1 MTLRTRLILTITGI
15 AILLVIPAAYGVTQL
30 NELENIASEQRS
42 RHGLAYEAVGA
53 LQARLSE
60 LDRVARAYVI
70 DPDSALRAAMYDALA
85 LTSEPLSQL
94 DSANYSEAAAA
105 ARVRL
110 DSIGNA
116 LAAVDSIML
125 IAIAAPSSGV
135 AQEIRTEGSEYFET
149 VKPQFDEARETM
161 NALGGEVDR
170 RSAADLRQA
179 SQIAAGAVTTTAIA
193 LSICLSIAVALGIW
207 TTRALTR
214 PVMRLRHAM
223 ALVADGIFRVPENLP
238 YERQDEIG
246 SVSRSF
252 RAMTHRLADL
262 DRLKAEFMSIS
273 THELKT
279 PINVISGYAE
289 LMYERVY
296 GDLSDKQDEA
306 LSAIRDQTRVLT
318 QLVNQLLD
326 VSRLEA
332 GGLRLH
338 FRPVSLVDLFR
349 RVERSF
355 EGLAH
360 RKQIAFAVEIDA
372 SVPETIHADAE
383 RLSDQVLGNLISN
396 ALKFTS
402 EGGRIT
408 VRTWLEEGALRIE
421 VEDTGTGIPPDKLPY
436 IFDKF
441 YQVGEQARSKG
452 AGLGLAIAHEV
463 VEAHG
468 GTIHAESVVDQ
479 GTRFLIEIP
488 VRQEVE
494 EESAVVGAPV
504 HAGEA
509 G

>member
-15 AILLVIPAAYGVTQL
+15 AILLVIPAVYGVTKL
-30 NELENIASEQRS
+30 NALASIASEQRS
-42 RHGLAYEAVGA
+42 QHGLAYEAVGD

-60 LDRVARAYVI
+60 LDRVSTAYVV
-70 DPDSALRAAMYDALA
+70 DPDSAQRAAMFNALA
-85 LTSEPLSQL
+85 SAQEQLLQL
-94 DSANYSEAAAA
+94 DSANYQDAAAD
-105 ARVRL
+105 ARTRVDGIGDALAHL
-110 DSIGNA
+110 DSILL
-116 LAAVDSIML
+116 LAM
-125 IAIAAPSSGV
+125 AAPTDGEALPFKS
-135 AQEIRTEGSEYFET
+135 EGSNYFET
-149 VKPQFDEARETM
+149 VKPQLDEARQAV
-161 NALGGEVDR
+161 NAVGVEVDR
-170 RSAADLRQA
+170 RSGADVRQA
-179 SQIAAGAVTTTAIA
+179 GAIAARAVTTTAIA
-193 LSICLSIAVALGIW
+193 LFICLTIAVALGVW

-289 LMYERVY
+289 LMFERVY
-296 GDLSDKQDEA
+296 GDLTDKQDEA
-306 LSAIRDQTRVLT
+306 LAAIRDQTRALT

-338 FRPVSLVDLFR
+338 FRPVAVMDLFR

-360 RKQIAFAVEIDA
+360 RKQIAFSVEVDA
-372 SVPETIHADAE
+372 SAPETIHADAE

-396 ALKFTS
+396 ALKFTP
-402 EGGRIT
+402 EGGRIS
-408 VRTWLEEGALRIE
+408 VRTWLEDGALQIE

-436 IFDKF
+436 VFDKF
-441 YQVGEQARSKG
+441 YQVGEQARAKG

-468 GTIHAESVVDQ
+468 GTISAESELGQ
-479 GTRFLIEIP
+479 GTRFRIEIP
-488 VRQEVE
+488 VQQAVE
-494 EESAVVGAPV
+494 EPSAMA

>member
-15 AILLVIPAAYGVTQL
+15 ALLLVIPAVYGVSQL
-30 NELENIASEQRS
+30 RTLRDIASEQRS

-53 LQARLSE
+53 LQAGLSE
-60 LDRVARAYVI
+60 IDRAARAYVI
-70 DPDSALRAAMYDALA
+70 DPDSALRANMFATLA
-85 LTSEPLSQL
+85 SAREPLLLL
-94 DSANYSEAAAA
+94 DSANYQQSAAA

-110 DSIGNA
+110 DGIGA
-116 LAAVDSIML
+116 GLAHVDSLMV
-125 IAIAAPSSGV
+125 IAMSLSESDGLPY
-135 AQEIRTEGSEYFET
+135 RTQGSNYLET
-149 VKPQFDEARETM
+149 IKPQLDAARGAV
-161 NALGGEVDR
+161 NAIGIEVDR
-170 RSAADLRQA
+170 RSGEDVDQA
-179 SQIAAGAVTTTAIA
+179 RDIASGAVTTTAIA
-193 LSICLSIAVALGIW
+193 LLICLTVAVALGVW
-207 TTRALTR
+207 TTRALTH
-214 PVMRLRHAM
+214 PVMKLRHAM

-296 GDLSDKQDEA
+296 GDLTDKQDEA
-306 LSAIRDQTRVLT
+306 LAAIRDQTRALT

-338 FRPVSLVDLFR
+338 FRPVAVMDLFR

-360 RKQIAFAVEIDA
+360 RKQIAFTVEVDPSA
-372 SVPETIHADAE
+372 PETIHADAE

-396 ALKFTS
+396 ALKFTP
-402 EGGRIT
+402 EGGRIS
-408 VRTWLEEGALRIE
+408 VRTWLEDGSLQIE
-421 VEDTGTGIPPDKLPY
+421 VDDTGTGIPPDKLPY
-436 IFDKF
+436 VFDKF
-441 YQVGEQARSKG
+441 YQVGEQARAKG

-468 GTIHAESVVDQ
+468 GTIRAESEVGE
-479 GTRFLIEIP
+479 GTCFHIEIP
-488 VRQEVE
+488 VRQTVE
-494 EESAVVGAPV
+494 ESPPLAAPA
-504 HAGEA
+504 HAGGA

>member
-15 AILLVIPAAYGVTQL
+15 AILLVIPAVYGVTQL
-30 NELENIASEQRS
+30 TALESIASDQRS

-53 LQARLSE
+53 LQADLSE
-60 LDRVARAYVI
+60 LDRIARAYVV
-70 DPDSALRAAMYDALA
+70 DPDSTQRAAMFNALA
-85 LTSEPLSQL
+85 RAREPLSQL
-94 DSANYSEAAAA
+94 DSANYETAATA
-105 ARVRL
+105 ARTRL
-110 DSIGNA
+110 DSIGSA
-116 LAAVDSIML
+116 LAHVDSIML
-125 IAIAAPSSGV
+125 LAMAAPTDGE
-135 AQEIRTEGSEYFET
+135 ALPFRTEGSNYFET
-149 VKPQFDEARETM
+149 VKPQLDEARSAI
-161 NALGGEVDR
+161 NAVGIEVDQ
-170 RSAADLRQA
+170 RSGADVDEA
-179 SQIAAGAVTTTAIA
+179 SQIAARAVTSTAIA
-193 LSICLSIAVALGIW
+193 LFICLTIAVALGVW

-214 PVMRLRHAM
+214 PVMKLRHAM

-306 LSAIRDQTRVLT
+306 LAAIRDQTRALT

-338 FRPVSLVDLFR
+338 FRPVAVMDLFR

-360 RKQIAFAVEIDA
+360 RKQIAFSVEVDA

-402 EGGRIT
+402 EGGSIA
-408 VRTWLEEGALRIE
+408 VRTWLEDGALQIE

-436 IFDKF
+436 VFDKF
-441 YQVGEQARSKG
+441 YQVGEQARAKG

-468 GTIHAESVVDQ
+468 GTISAESELGR
-479 GTRFLIEIP
+479 GTCFRIEIP
-488 VRQEVE
+488 VHQAVE
-494 EESAVVGAPV
+494 EPSAMV